1 MNLSIR
7 RHKHSQ
13 SSRAWLERQQKD
25 PYVQKAQE
33 ENLPSRSI
41 FKLKEI
47 NEDNYPALIRKHEM
61 KRKGR
66 VLSNKQKGLI
76 QPDMLVIDLGACP
89 GGWSLYAS
97 TILKPNLGGSLVA
110 VDLLPLDET
119 LQSQHSD
126 IYARIKDNLLSNFQF
141 IQGDFT
147 DSHTRLQIEE
157 AFSNIH
163 ISNTTIKDN
172 IEDDKH
178 YHRKPDLILS
188 DMAANFSGD
197 SSTDALRT
205 INLCEQALAF
215 SCGDDCFD
223 ESYSATKDNR
233 SGVLKRGGSFLC
245 KYYKC
250 GKENEADLFD
260 AAKRS
265 FRSVHTIKPKA
276 SRKESSEQYLL
287 ALDYK

>member
-1 MNLSIR
+1 LSASFGFLYLCASVSLCNHCT
-7 RHKHSQ
+7 HKSYFIN
-13 SSRAWLERQQKD
+13 RDTRIFQKD
-25 PYVQKAQE
+25 SYVQKAQNE
-33 ENLPSRSI
+33 GLPSRSS

-47 NEDNYPALIRKHEM
+47 NELHYPALIHKHEK
-61 KRKGR
+61 KRK
-66 VLSNKQKGLI
+66 VKVSNKQKRLI
-76 QPDMLVIDLGACP
+76 QPDMLVLDLGACP

-97 TILKPNLGGSLVA
+97 TIIKPNLGGSLIA

-126 IYARIKDNLLSNFQF
+126 VYTRIKDNLQSNFQF

-147 DSHTRLQIEE
+147 DNHTRWQIKE
-157 AFSNIH
+157 AFPNIH
-163 ISNTTIKDN
+163 S
-172 IEDDKH
+172 
-178 YHRKPDLILS
+178 KPHLILS

-215 SCGDDCFD
+215 SCGADCFD

-233 SGVLKRGGSFLC
+233 SGVLNRGGAFLC
-245 KYYKC
+245 KYFKC

>member
-1 MNLSIR
+1 MITR
-7 RHKHSQ
+7 IF
-13 SSRAWLERQQKD
+13 QKD
-25 PYVQKAQE
+25 SYVQKALKE
-33 ENLPSRSI
+33 GLPSRSS

-47 NEDNYPALIRKHEM
+47 NETHYPSLVYKHEK

-66 VLSNKQKGLI
+66 VLSKQKRLI
-76 QPDMLVIDLGACP
+76 QPDMLVLDLGACP

-126 IYARIKDNLLSNFQF
+126 VYARIKDNLQSNFQF

-147 DSHTRLQIEE
+147 DSHTREQIED
-157 AFSNIH
+157 AFSSIH
-163 ISNTTIKDN
+163 S
-172 IEDDKH
+172 
-178 YHRKPDLILS
+178 KPNLIIS
-188 DMAANFSGD
+188 DMAANFGGD
-197 SSTDALRT
+197 SLTDALRT
-205 INLCEQALAF
+205 IDLCEQALAF
-215 SCGDDCFD
+215 GCGAECFD

-233 SGVLKRGGSFLC
+233 SGVLNRGSNFLC
-245 KYYKC
+245 KYFKC

-276 SRKESSEQYLL
+276 SRRESSEQYLL

>member
-1 MNLSIR
+1 LSASFGFLYLCASVSLCNHCT
-7 RHKHSQ
+7 HKSYFIN
-13 SSRAWLERQQKD
+13 RDTRIFQKD
-25 PYVQKAQE
+25 SYVQKAQNE
-33 ENLPSRSI
+33 GLPSRSS

-47 NEDNYPALIRKHEM
+47 NELHYPALIHKHEK
-61 KRKGR
+61 KRK
-66 VLSNKQKGLI
+66 VKVSNKQKRLI
-76 QPDMLVIDLGACP
+76 QPDMLVVDLGACP
-89 GGWSLYAS
+89 GGWRLYTS
-97 TILKPNLGGSLVA
+97 TILKPDLGGSLIA

-126 IYARIKDNLLSNFQF
+126 VYTRIKDNLQSNFQF

-147 DSHTRLQIEE
+147 DNHTRWQIKE
-157 AFSNIH
+157 AFPNIH
-163 ISNTTIKDN
+163 S
-172 IEDDKH
+172 
-178 YHRKPDLILS
+178 KPHLILS

-215 SCGDDCFD
+215 SCGADCFD

-233 SGVLKRGGSFLC
+233 SGVLNRGGAFLC
-245 KYYKC
+245 KYFKC

>member
-1 MNLSIR
+1 MITR
-7 RHKHSQ
+7 IP
-13 SSRAWLERQQKD
+13 QKD
-25 PYVQKAQE
+25 PYVQKALE
-33 ENLPSRSI
+33 ENLPSRSS

-47 NEDNYPALIRKHEM
+47 NEDNYLALLRKLEK

-66 VLSNKQKGLI
+66 VSNKQKRLI
-76 QPDMLVIDLGACP
+76 QPDMLVVDLGACP
-89 GGWSLYAS
+89 GGWSLYTS
-97 TILKPNLGGSLVA
+97 TILKPNLGGSLIA

-126 IYARIKDNLLSNFQF
+126 VYARIKDNLQSSFQF

-147 DSHTRLQIEE
+147 DNHTRWQ
-157 AFSNIH
+157 
-163 ISNTTIKDN
+163 IKDACSNN
-172 IEDDKH
+172 IS
-178 YHRKPDLILS
+178 KPDLILS

-215 SCGDDCFD
+215 SCGADCFD
-223 ESYSATKDNR
+223 ESYSATNDNR
-233 SGVLKRGGSFLC
+233 SGVLKRGGAFLC
-245 KYYKC
+245 KYIKC

-265 FRSVHTIKPKA
+265 FRSVHTVKPKA
-276 SRKESSEQYLL
+276 SRRESSEQYLL